1 MIHQTSNGIAWVVVA
16 LTALVS
22 LQARDAF
29 ACSGKYSINSLE
41 SSAPITTTFNPY
53 PPRILSPE
61 TKSVPPR
68 YSGLSLFQV
77 YLLLRKRFPEKSE
90 YESTKAFQA
99 RISPNKPFGVI
110 YGYSSDHYLPFVERV
125 NTFTD
130 KNYNADTNELT
141 VEISGIP
148 GSSIL
153 NTSPRIFIDF
163 KTLNEGSYIGSNIY
177 GNRAVVNRIASCSTS
192 LSLSSIRQPIVE
204 GLTGLVIKLSMPPQ
218 VAQQVRDD
226 LSIIYLAKLVPPF
239 HSYSS
244 SYTKPTVLEPRES
257 GNDEYIVHGDLG
269 GVIVFQTSTGLILF
283 NGI

>member
-1 MIHQTSNGIAWVVVA
+1 MIHQTSNRIARLAVA
-16 LTALVS
+16 LTALAS
-22 LQARDAF
+22 LQAMDAF
-29 ACSGKYSINSLE
+29 ACSGNYAINSLE
-41 SSAPITTTFNPY
+41 SSAPVTTIFNPY

-77 YLLLRKRFPEKSE
+77 YLLLRRRFPEKSE
-90 YESTKAFQA
+90 YESTKVYLA
-99 RISPNKPFGVI
+99 RQNSNKHFGLI
-110 YGYSSDHYLPFVERV
+110 YGYSSDHYLPFVQRV
-125 NTFTD
+125 NTFAD

-153 NTSPRIFIDF
+153 NTVPRIFIDF

-177 GNRAVVNRIASCSTS
+177 GNRVVVNRIASCSTS
-192 LSLSSIRQPIVE
+192 LSLSSIRQPIAE
-204 GLTGLVIKLSMPPQ
+204 GLTGLVIKLPMLPQ

-226 LSIIYLAKLVPPF
+226 LSIIYLVKLVPPF

-244 SYTKPTVLEPRES
+244 SYTKPTIVEPRES
-257 GNDEYIVHGDLG
+257 GNDEYVVHGDLG
-269 GVIVFQTSTGLILF
+269 GVIVFQTSTGRILF
-283 NGI
+283 NGT